1 MLEDFIDITMA
12 KDTECGTLYKQ
23 YLIPYNSIC
32 GKTLICQRTPSD
44 SNYSDI
50 HYDMGFTFKG
60 NNVIFTVV
68 PEPEPLNDDRK
79 LGIDPNIFNILIYT
93 FTKVALFI
101 NSNTYYVDTDIK
113 RIFV

>member
-1 MLEDFIDITMA
+1 MKKIDVIYSSKIDKDISITY
-12 KDTECGTLYKQ
+12 D
-23 YLIPYNSIC
+23 
-32 GKTLICQRTPSD
+32 
-44 SNYSDI
+44 SDI